1 MDRVDE
7 TLLYSNYRE
16 LASAIVLQQC
26 RDYIR
31 ARKYIAKHD
40 INKIEAALNKALEK
54 YEKAMENNAS
64 EEEIQK
70 AKTAYSTRKKQWTR
84 YMTMADLVNAVENDF
99 DNSSIN
105 HWLTLLGIHA
115 SSETLISALKAKGDK
130 ISTVI
135 DGFTYKK

>member
-1 MDRVDE
+1 MDPI
-7 TLLYSNYRE
+7 LYSNYRE
-16 LASAIVLQQC
+16 LTAAIILQSC

-31 ARKYIAKHD
+31 ARRYLAKH
-40 INKIEAALNKALEK
+40 NLRKIERDVDKAWANYILAIDLG
-54 YEKAMENNAS
+54 YC
-64 EEEIQK
+64 EEDLAPIR
-70 AKTAYSTRKKQWTR
+70 TAYFTRKKQWTR
-84 YMTMADLVNAVENDF
+84 YMTMVDLVNAVENDF